1 MTLSARVTHGRSRS
15 PVACHRPQ
23 PAARVRL
30 VAFAHAGG
38 GPMTF
43 RHWADELAPQVELW
57 NVTLPGRAA
66 RWREPF
72 ARDWAPLV
80 DELGA
85 AIVRDVPAPIALFG
99 HSLGALLAFEVAR
112 RLTRARM
119 APVHLIV
126 SGRGAPDTAPALE
139 VPDTD
144 AELLRH
150 VDLLYGGIPD
160 EVLASQELLDHFLP
174 ILRADLELAR
184 AYALRPGMALTCP
197 IMAMTGDADPIAP
210 PCELERWSRQTGAGC
225 DLRVLAGGHFHF
237 VDDASKTLSTI
248 LGRLVG

>member
-1 MTLSARVTHGRSRS
+1 MTLSARVTPSAARS
-15 PVACHRPQ
+15 PVSCHRPQ

-30 VAFAHAGG
+30 VTFAHAGG

-66 RWREPF
+66 RRREPF
-72 ARDWAPLV
+72 AREWTPLV
-80 DELGA
+80 DALGA
-85 AIVRDVPAPIALFG
+85 AIARDVPGPIALFG
-99 HSLGALLAFEVAR
+99 HSLGALIAFEVAR
-112 RLTRARM
+112 RLTRARVP
-119 APVHLIV
+119 PVNLIV
-126 SGRGAPDTAPALE
+126 SGRGAPDVAPALE
-139 VPDTD
+139 VPETD
-144 AELLRH
+144 AELLHH

-160 EVLASQELLDHFLP
+160 EVRDSQELLDHFLP

-184 AYALRPGMALTCP
+184 AYALRPGMALACP

-225 DLRVLAGGHFHF
+225 EVRVHPGGHFHLL
-237 VDDASKTLSTI
+237 DRESPALATI
-248 LGRLVG
+248 LRRLLG

>member
-1 MTLSARVTHGRSRS
+1 MTLPSRVTHGGRRSA
-15 PVACHRPQ
+15 VGCHRPQ

-38 GPMTF
+38 GPTTF
-43 RHWADELAPQVELW
+43 RHWADELAPHVELW

-72 ARDWAPLV
+72 AREWTPLA
-80 DELGA
+80 DALGA
-85 AIVRDVPAPIALFG
+85 AIARDVPGPVALFG

-112 RLTRARM
+112 RLTRARVPP
-119 APVHLIV
+119 AHLIV
-126 SGRGAPDTAPALE
+126 SGRGAPDVAPALE
-139 VPDTD
+139 LPETD

-150 VDLLYGGIPD
+150 VDLLDGGIPD
-160 EVLASQELLDHFLP
+160 EVRGSQELLDHFLP

-197 IMAMTGDADPIAP
+197 ITAMTGDADPIAP

-225 DLRVLAGGHFHF
+225 EVRVHAGGHFQL
-237 VDDASKTLSTI
+237 VDPDGPALSTI
-248 LGRLVG
+248 LDRLLG

>member
-1 MTLSARVTHGRSRS
+1 MTLSAGATHSGSRS
-15 PVACHRPQ
+15 PIACHRPQ
-23 PAARVRL
+23 PAAQVRL

-80 DELGA
+80 DGLSA
-85 AIVRDVPAPIALFG
+85 AIVRDVPAPVALFG

-112 RLTRARM
+112 RLTRAAA

-126 SGRGAPDTAPALE
+126 SGRGAPDGAPAIELPE
-139 VPDTD
+139 TN
-144 AELLRH
+144 AALLRH

-197 IMAMTGDADPIAP
+197 ITAMTGDSDPIAP
-210 PCELERWSRQTGAGC
+210 PCELARWSRQTGAGC
-225 DLRVLAGGHFHF
+225 ELRVLAGGHFQL
-237 VDDASKTLSTI
+237 VDDPRTTLATI
-248 LGRLVG
+248 RGRLVG

>member
-1 MTLSARVTHGRSRS
+1 MTLSARVTPSGQRS
-15 PVACHRPQ
+15 PVSCHRPQ
-23 PAARVRL
+23 PAAQVRL

-43 RHWADELAPQVELW
+43 RHWARELAPQVELW

-72 ARDWAPLV
+72 AREWTPLA
-80 DELGA
+80 DALAA
-85 AIVRDVPAPIALFG
+85 AIARDVPGPVALFG

-112 RLTRARM
+112 RLTRARVP
-119 APVHLIV
+119 PVHLIV
-126 SGRGAPDTAPALE
+126 SGRGAPDVAPALE
-139 VPDTD
+139 LPDTD

-160 EVLASQELLDHFLP
+160 AVRASQELLDHFLP

-210 PCELERWSRQTGAGC
+210 PRELQRWSRQTGAGC
-225 DLRVLAGGHFHF
+225 ELRVHAGGHFYLA
-237 VDDASKTLSTI
+237 DRESAALSTI
-248 LGRLVG
+248 LGRLLA